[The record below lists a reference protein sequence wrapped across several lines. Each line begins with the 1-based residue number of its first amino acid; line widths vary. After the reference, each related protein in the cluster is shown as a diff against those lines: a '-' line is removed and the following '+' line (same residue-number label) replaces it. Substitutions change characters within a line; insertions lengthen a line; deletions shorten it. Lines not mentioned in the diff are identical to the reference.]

1 MYWCNNSSRTFILK
15 GVVLIQKDFVCL
27 KISLNKQ
34 ALFCNCEIVSIIPI
48 VYNSVTKDIPTHRLS
63 NKHFV
68 LSSIGVH
75 SLFRRF
81 KNKHVPY
88 NCVGTELSLMGA
100 VKMSSIS
107 DQSKHGTRKSPL
119 F

>member
-1 MYWCNNSSRTFILK
+1 MCWCNNLSCTFILK
-15 GVVLIQKDFVCL
+15 GVVLIQNDFVCL
-27 KISLNKQ
+27 KIS
-34 ALFCNCEIVSIIPI
+34 FVTSSICNCEIVSITPI

-107 DQSKHGTRKSPL
+107 DQSKHKTRKSPL